1 MEFLGHIIYNEGANV
16 DPRKTKEINN
26 LPRPLSPTDIRSF
39 LGLAGYYWSVVDG
52 FVSIASSLTT
62 LTQTSKKFE
71 WSETCERSFQFLKDR
86 LTSTPV
92 LTLPEGTRGFVV

>member
-16 DPRKTKEINN
+16 DPRKTKAINN
-26 LPRPLSPTDIRSF
+26 LPRPLTPTDIRSF
-39 LGLAGYYWSVVDG
+39 LDLASYYRRFVDS
-52 FVSIASSLTT
+52 FVSIAYLLTT

-92 LTLPEGTRGFVV
+92 LTLPEGTRGFIV